1 MEEEPCLSFTNLK
14 RAATDLWV
22 AMFQIGS
29 STDLKKRLY
38 LPGPYFNENLTYL
51 VSKLENENL
60 LEKELSLY
68 FSNIKTNLMPLIVFI
83 FVFRKNKKLFSLLTS
98 CSSFLLFLVLST
110 LISRS

>member
-68 FSNIKTNLMPLIVFI
+68 LLCELKYIIV
-83 FVFRKNKKLFSLLTS
+83 RNKQAYSSLLEI
-98 CSSFLLFLVLST
+98 FPKYVLPLF
-110 LISRS
+110 